1 MSMKVSYSYLQ
12 RQFENADDIWV
23 EVKKAVT
30 DGDFTLGRRVEKFEE
45 EFADFIGTK
54 YAVGVNSGTDALR
67 LSLIAL
73 GKNSTDEVITTAN
86 TFVATAGAIETAG
99 AKIRF
104 VDCNSKYVMDIDKIE
119 AAITDKTKAIM
130 PVHYSGQ
137 PVDMDRLMKIAE
149 QYKLHVVEDACCAID
164 AEFNKKRCGTFG
176 ISAGFSLHPQKNLNV
191 WSDGGLV
198 TTNSV
203 EMRDQLRLLRN
214 HGMIDRDHYAFYG
227 YNSRLDTVQAVV
239 GSYLLKD
246 VKWITHRRIEV
257 ADRID
262 KGLKELAPRV
272 VIPVRD
278 TSERRVYHMYM
289 VLVEKRDE
297 LYSWLLS
304 KGVDA
309 KIHYPIPLHLQQ
321 ASSKLGYRLGDFPV
335 AESQAKNIIS
345 FPAHQHLTDEEVDYM
360 LETVREFYL
369 SQES

>member
-1 MSMKVSYSYLQ
+1 MKVSYSYLP
-12 RQFENADDIWV
+12 RQFEKADDIWV

-30 DGDFTLGRRVEKFEE
+30 DGDFTLGHRVEKFEQ
-45 EFADFIGTK
+45 EFANFIGTK

-73 GKNSTDEVITTAN
+73 GIGKSPDDEVITTAN

-99 AKIRF
+99 ARIRF
-104 VDCNSKYVMDIDKIE
+104 VDCNEKYVMDTDKIE
-119 AAITDKTKAIM
+119 AAITENTKAIM
-130 PVHYSGQ
+130 PVHYTGQ
-137 PVDMDRLMKIAE
+137 PVDMDRLMKLADR
-149 QYKLHVVEDACCAID
+149 YKLHIVEDACCAID
-164 AEFNKKRCGTFG
+164 AEFKGKRCGTFG

-198 TTNSV
+198 TTDSV

-214 HGMIDRDHYAFYG
+214 HGMIDRDHYAFYA

-246 VKWITHRRIEV
+246 VKWITQRRLDV
-257 ADRID
+257 AHRID
-262 KGLKELAPRV
+262 KGLMGLAPRV
-272 VIPVRD
+272 VVPARD
-278 TSERRVYHMYM
+278 SFERRVYHMYM

-321 ASSKLGYRLGDFPV
+321 ASHKLGYKLGDFPV
-335 AESQAKNIIS
+335 AEYQAQNVIS
-345 FPAHQHLTDEEVDYM
+345 FPAHQHLTDEEVDYIIEM
-360 LETVREFYL
+360 VREFY
-369 SQES
+369 SQQES